1 MFITFLVRS
10 YILIMLLFLIYQ
22 VLSGI
27 ATELTSKIHSSSFP
41 RPRTHSLVPL
51 MSLIQYRSHCQ
62 FYWSWEPFP
71 NLQIMCLHSNI
82 LLIKRS
88 LSLSLFFFY
97 FFFFFGAEGGE
108 LHPRHMDVLKQGVK
122 LELKLPAYSTASW
135 GPGSICHLHRSSRQC
150 WIFKLL
156 SEAQDRTHTPMDTS
170 WVHYHWAIMGTPQ
183 EGWFLAFTMISW
195 VKLLISILG
204 QDQFS
209 LEAFALLKQNSWEVV
224 STLTR
229 FTGAQRFKRLW

>member
-97 FFFFFGAEGGE
+97 FFFFFWCRGWGAASKAYGRSQARGQIGAE
-108 LHPRHMDVLKQGVK
+108 
-122 LELKLPAYSTASW
+122 AASLQ
-135 GPGSICHLHRSSRQC
+135 H
-150 WIFKLL
+150 
-156 SEAQDRTHTPMDTS
+156 
-170 WVHYHWAIMGTPQ
+170 
-183 EGWFLAFTMISW
+183 
-195 VKLLISILG
+195 SILG
-204 QDQFS
+204 PGKHLPPTSQ
-209 LEAFALLKQNSWEVV
+209 
-224 STLTR
+224 LT
-229 FTGAQRFKRLW
+229 AMLDL